1 MEYNQIKVFDELC
14 KNATEFILDDQTTSE
29 EMTKCKHILTFIL
42 YLEISAEFAFK
53 DEKKIGRVK
62 LGKKRMEQV

>member
-1 MEYNQIKVFDELC
+1 
-14 KNATEFILDDQTTSE
+14 
-29 EMTKCKHILTFIL
+29 MTKCKHILTFIL